1 MQILHKSLAWLRDT
15 LILMIIFEKI
25 FIVVLATIGFILAS
39 YIRSHK
45 KTERPLVCPLEGSC
59 ETVVHSEYSSL
70 FGIPLELLGM
80 VYYGLIAISYAFIIL
95 FGYLVPGYTS
105 TALMILSLIA
115 FIFSLYLT
123 AVQAFIIHHWCTWCL
138 FSASIS
144 TLICILSLFIFIEST
159 FGQLPF

>member
-1 MQILHKSLAWLRDT
+1 MQTLHKLPAWLRDT

-25 FIVVLATIGFILAS
+25 FIALLATIGFILAS

-45 KTERPLVCPLEGSC
+45 KNEKPLVCPLEGSC
-59 ETVVHSEYSSL
+59 ETVVHSEYSTL

-80 VYYGLIAISYAFIIL
+80 IYYGLIAVSYIFIIL
-95 FGYLVPGYTS
+95 FEYLVPGYVS
-105 TALMILSLIA
+105 TILLILSLIA

-123 AVQAFIIHHWCTWCL
+123 AVQAFVIHHWCTWCL

-144 TLICILSLFIFIEST
+144 TLICILSVFIFIEST
-159 FGQLPF
+159 LGQLPL